1 MNISLWTL
9 DLILCLFHGQKSL
22 LTLMGSGKAM
32 NTLSINPDNAL
43 VTLTGHAQTPHKPRE
58 TIP

>member
-1 MNISLWTL
+1 MNISLWAS
-9 DLILCLFHGQKSL
+9 DLILCLFQGQKSP

-43 VTLTGHAQTPHKPRE
+43 VTFTGHAHTPRKPLD
-58 TIP
+58 IP